1 MNLRPIL
8 SRMGARGA
16 ALIALA
22 ALTGCGAGKPP
33 QAADTA
39 TAGQAALTAAI
50 ARAQK
55 PTAKACQM
63 VTEAEMSS
71 ILGVAVTAKDLTHS
85 SGATDCKWSTPSGFP
100 AVELEVDWGDGE
112 VAMGAASIM
121 NRREPGITS
130 PYDGLGDQAIAV
142 GPALMIQTG
151 EDLIKMIF
159 TGVTDAPAK
168 AKKIFT
174 AAKARM

>member
-1 MNLRPIL
+1 MNPCPLLPVTR
-8 SRMGARGA
+8 ARGA
-16 ALIALA
+16 VLIVMAALA
-22 ALTGCGAGKPP
+22 GCGTGKPP
-33 QAADTA
+33 PAQATSASDQAA
-39 TAGQAALTAAI
+39 AAAAI

-55 PTAKACQM
+55 PAAKACEM
-63 VTEAEMSS
+63 VTESEMSG

-112 VAMGAASIM
+112 VAMRAAAMM
-121 NRREPGITS
+121 NQREPGITS

-151 EDLIKMIF
+151 EDVLKMVF
-159 TGVTDAPAK
+159 TGITDAPAK

>member
-1 MNLRPIL
+1 MKPHSIL
-8 SRMGARGA
+8 LLTRARGTV
-16 ALIALA
+16 LIMMAMLA
-22 ALTGCGAGKPP
+22 GCGAAKPP
-33 QAADTA
+33 QAQDTA
-39 TAGQAALTAAI
+39 AADQAAAAL

-55 PTAKACQM
+55 PAAKACEM

-85 SGATDCKWSTPSGFP
+85 SGATDCKWSTSSGFP
-100 AVELEVDWGDGE
+100 AVELEVDWGDGD
-112 VAMGAASIM
+112 VAMRASAMM
-121 NRREPGITS
+121 NKREPGITS

-151 EDLIKMIF
+151 EDLMKMIF

-168 AKKIFT
+168 AKEIFT

>member
-1 MNLRPIL
+1 MNPRPL
-8 SRMGARGA
+8 LLGTRARGA
-16 ALIALA
+16 VLIVMAALA
-22 ALTGCGAGKPP
+22 GCGAPKPP
-33 QAADTA
+33 PTQDTA
-39 TAGQAALTAAI
+39 AVDRAAVAAAI

-55 PTAKACQM
+55 PTAKACEM

-85 SGATDCKWSTPSGFP
+85 SGETDCKWSTASGFP

-112 VAMGAASIM
+112 VAMRASAMM
-121 NRREPGITS
+121 NKREPGITS

-151 EDLIKMIF
+151 EDLMKMVF

>member
-1 MNLRPIL
+1 MNPCPLLLGTRAG
-8 SRMGARGA
+8 GAVLIVMA
-16 ALIALA
+16 ALA
-22 ALTGCGAGKPP
+22 GCGAAKPP
-33 QAADTA
+33 PAQDTAAADQAAVA
-39 TAGQAALTAAI
+39 AAI

-55 PTAKACQM
+55 PATKACEM

-85 SGATDCKWSTPSGFP
+85 SGATNCKWSTPSGFP

-112 VAMGAASIM
+112 VAMRAAAMM
-121 NRREPGITS
+121 NKREPGITS

-151 EDLIKMIF
+151 EDLMKMVF

-168 AKKIFT
+168 AQKIFT